1 MNERWVCLVLTAV
14 VLGACAEEPERA
26 IVDWRDLPLV
36 VARVE
41 GQSITREQLGR
52 RVSAEKGEEALL
64 EDYREVLDQLIGSE
78 LLYQEALARGYG
90 LQEEELDARL
100 AAIRSRF
107 DSEEA
112 YLASL
117 SEPGLTPADVRRA
130 LGRDLAVKR
139 YLEAEVI
146 GEVSVTEEQAREYF
160 EEHQEEIRADRDV
173 RARHIL
179 IPLDGTVPAPLR
191 LAAREK
197 LEGIRRQVLE
207 GADFAELA
215 RQHSGDPGSAPLGGE
230 LGWISRGNTV
240 PAFEEAAFRLEIG
253 ETSEIVE
260 SAFGLHL
267 IQVTEERP
275 GRPVSWEEARD
286 QLLAFLREQKVA
298 ELIGEKAAELRG
310 QAKVEISI

>member
-52 RVSAEKGEEALL
+52 RVSAEKGEEASL
-64 EDYREVLDQLIGSE
+64 EDYREVLDQLISSE

-90 LQEEELDARL
+90 LPEEELEARL

-117 SEPGLTPADVRRA
+117 SEPDLTPADVRRA

>member
-14 VLGACAEEPERA
+14 VLGGCAKEVEKA

-52 RVSAEKGEEALL
+52 RVSAEKGEEASL
-64 EDYREVLDQLIGSE
+64 EDYREVLDQLISSE

-90 LQEEELDARL
+90 LPEEELEARL

-117 SEPGLTPADVRRA
+117 SEPDLTPADVRRA